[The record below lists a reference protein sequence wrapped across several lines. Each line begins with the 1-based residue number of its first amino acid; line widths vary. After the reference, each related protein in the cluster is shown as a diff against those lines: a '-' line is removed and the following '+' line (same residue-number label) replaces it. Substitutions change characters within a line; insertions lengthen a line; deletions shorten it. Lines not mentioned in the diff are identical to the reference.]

1 VEFSQLVHRPA
12 RTQHALPA
20 APWVPVML
28 CVAAAAALFGMGVAG
43 RLDGSFLLVT
53 PISVACLGVV
63 LALRRWAERDRI
75 RTAADAWIARGYES
89 RASRYGWRI
98 DELTSQRERRLLG
111 RSVRRI
117 VPELA
122 AGRRPGASPLNRFAL
137 RPFRSELIALAD
149 RLDDFERPVS
159 AAGILGVHRLL
170 TEPGSVL
177 YSRPSFDKQPR
188 DIGAELG
195 AILDGLEVSR

>member
-1 VEFSQLVHRPA
+1 MDLVQLVRVAPRRHPA
-12 RTQHALPA
+12 PS
-20 APWVPVML
+20 APWLP
-28 CVAAAAALFGMGVAG
+28 VAACLAAAGAVFGIGVAG
-43 RLDGSFLLVT
+43 GLAGRSLLVG
-53 PISVACLGVV
+53 PLSVV
-63 LALRRWAERDRI
+63 LLGFVLAARRWEERHRACA
-75 RTAADAWIARGYES
+75 AADAWIARGYEN

-98 DELTSQRERRLLG
+98 DELTSQCERRLLG

-122 AGRRPGASPLNRFAL
+122 AGRRPGASPLSRFAL

-195 AILDGLEVSR
+195 AILDGLEVCR

>member
-1 VEFSQLVHRPA
+1 MDLVQLVRVAPRRHPA
-12 RTQHALPA
+12 PSAPWLPA
-20 APWVPVML
+20 GACL
-28 CVAAAAALFGMGVAG
+28 AAGTAVFGVGVAG
-43 RLDGSFLLVT
+43 GLAGRSLLVA
-53 PISVACLGVV
+53 PLSLVLLGLV
-63 LALRRWAERDRI
+63 LAARRWEERHRACA
-75 RTAADAWIARGYES
+75 AADAWIARGYDN

-98 DELTSQRERRLLG
+98 DELTSQHERRLLG

-122 AGRRPGASPLNRFAL
+122 AGRLPGASPLNRPAL

-149 RLDDFERPVS
+149 RLDDLGRPVS

-177 YSRPSFDKQPR
+177 YSRPHFDAQPR

-195 AILDGLEVSR
+195 AILDGLEVCR

>member
-1 VEFSQLVHRPA
+1 MDLVQLVRVAPRRHSAP
-12 RTQHALPA
+12 TVPWLP
-20 APWVPVML
+20 
-28 CVAAAAALFGMGVAG
+28 
-43 RLDGSFLLVT
+43 
-53 PISVACLGVV
+53 SVACAATAAAVFGLGLAGGLSGRALLVAPLSLV
-63 LALRRWAERDRI
+63 LLGLVLSARRWEERHRACA
-75 RTAADAWIARGYES
+75 AADAWIARGYEN

-98 DELTSQRERRLLG
+98 EELTSRRERRLLG

-122 AGRRPGASPLNRFAL
+122 AGRLPGASPLNRPAL
-137 RPFRSELIALAD
+137 RPFRAELIALAD

-195 AILDGLEVSR
+195 AILDGLEVCR

>member
-1 VEFSQLVHRPA
+1 MELSQLVHRPA
-12 RTQHALPA
+12 RTQHTLPA
-20 APWVPVML
+20 APWVPLVP
-28 CVAAAAALFGMGVAG
+28 CAAAAAVLFGMGVAG
-43 RLDGSFLLVT
+43 GLEGSFLLVV
-53 PISVACLGVV
+53 PISVACLGLL
-63 LALRRWAERDRI
+63 LALRSWAERDRI
-75 RTAADAWIARGYES
+75 RAEADAWIARGYES

-98 DELTSQRERRLLG
+98 DELTSQRERRVLG

-122 AGRRPGASPLNRFAL
+122 AGRRPGAAPINRFAL

-149 RLDDFERPVS
+149 RLDDLERPVS

-177 YSRPSFDKQPR
+177 YSRPSVDTPR

-195 AILDGLEVSR
+195 AILDGLEVCR

>member
-1 VEFSQLVHRPA
+1 MDLVQLVRVAPRRQPA
-12 RTQHALPA
+12 PP
-20 APWVPVML
+20 APWVPAGACL
-28 CVAAAAALFGMGVAG
+28 AASLAVLGLGVAG
-43 RLDGSFLLVT
+43 GLAGDSLLVA
-53 PISVACLGVV
+53 PISLALLGLV
-63 LALRRWAERDRI
+63 LATRRWEERRQA
-75 RTAADAWIARGYES
+75 RAAADAWILRGYEN

-98 DELTSQRERRLLG
+98 DELASQRERTLLG

-137 RPFRSELIALAD
+137 RPFRSELVALAD
-149 RLDDFERPVS
+149 RLDDLERPVS

-170 TEPGSVL
+170 TRPDSVL
-177 YSRPSFDKQPR
+177 YSRPLFDAQRR

-195 AILDGLEVSR
+195 AILDGLEVCR